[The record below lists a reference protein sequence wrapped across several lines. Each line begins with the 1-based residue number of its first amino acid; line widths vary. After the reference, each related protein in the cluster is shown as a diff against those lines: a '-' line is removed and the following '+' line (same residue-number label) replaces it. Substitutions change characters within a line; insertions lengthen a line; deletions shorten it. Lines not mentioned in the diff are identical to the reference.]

1 MTFVDQ
7 VCSKLFIY
15 KDFADSPG
23 DVEDVFRIDEDGGIA
38 YNLREG
44 TGAGADNRCSRCH
57 CLERRHSEAF
67 IKRRKDE
74 GQRCRVENAQRV
86 EGYETEEAHKGL
98 HAGLDYH
105 AANLG
110 MLPHFVADDDEAKI
124 FIDGVIFELVA
135 EDGEGFDQTGDVLL
149 RPDVA
154 GIEEEGIA
162 DLVAVEG
169 LLSFCLPGGK
179 GGTARRGEMGV
190 FEKAG
195 IGCGIDLANAG
206 VRDT

>member
-1 MTFVDQ
+1 
-7 VCSKLFIY
+7 
-15 KDFADSPG
+15 
-23 DVEDVFRIDEDGGIA
+23 
-38 YNLREG
+38 
-44 TGAGADNRCSRCH
+44 
-57 CLERRHSEAF
+57 
-67 IKRRKDE
+67 
-74 GQRCRVENAQRV
+74 
-86 EGYETEEAHKGL
+86 
-98 HAGLDYH
+98 
-105 AANLG
+105 

-179 GGTARRGEMGV
+179 GGAARRGEMGV